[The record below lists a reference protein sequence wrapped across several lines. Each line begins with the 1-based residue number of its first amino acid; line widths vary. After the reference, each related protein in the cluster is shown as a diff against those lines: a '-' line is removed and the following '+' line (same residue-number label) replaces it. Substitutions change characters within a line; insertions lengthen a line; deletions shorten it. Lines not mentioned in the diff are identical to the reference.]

1 MKNGQWT
8 RPMGVF
14 LAIAIVGSGL
24 VSCDRRNRGADQIAE
39 DSSAAQQQ
47 ASNLTFENITLSQ
60 SDEAGNPVWSIK
72 AEEAEYSPD
81 KKVATV
87 TNPIGD
93 LLQDGEKIY
102 NVEANSAEVH
112 QDGEVIYL
120 RGDVVATDTRD
131 GAVLKGEELEWRP
144 NNNTIF
150 VRGGIQGTHPQMNA
164 SAQEATVMT
173 RDRTVEITGKVI
185 ATTKDPNVR
194 LQSNKILWNLQAQ
207 TVTSPVPIKV
217 ERYEGNQI
225 IDTVTGKRAEVM
237 LKDNL
242 VKISQDALLTLREPP
257 VQVAS
262 NNMFWD
268 LGKNTIVSNQ
278 PIRIVH
284 QTEGVTLTADTGRMD
299 LEQEVVYLSQNVQA
313 VGQRDDS
320 QLNANELTWNIPTQ
334 QVNARGNVRYRQ
346 TDPPFNLRGDQAV
359 GRLENQTV
367 VVRGG
372 PVVTEIIPQ

>member
-1 MKNGQWT
+1 
-8 RPMGVF
+8 MGVF

-24 VSCDRRNRGADQIAE
+24 VSCDRRNRAADQIAE
-39 DSSAAQQQ
+39 DSSAVQQQ

-81 KKVATV
+81 QKIARV

-144 NNNTIF
+144 KNNVIF
-150 VRGGIQGTHPQMNA
+150 VRGGITGTHPQMNA
-164 SAQEATVMT
+164 SAQAATVMT
-173 RDRTVEITGKVI
+173 RDRTVEITGKVL

-225 IDTVTGKRAEVM
+225 IDTVTGKQAEVK
-237 LKDNL
+237 LQENL
-242 VKISQDALLTLREPP
+242 VTVTQNAVLVLREPP

-262 NNMFWD
+262 NNMVWD

-278 PIRIVH
+278 PIQIVH
-284 QTEGVTLTADTGRMD
+284 QTEGVTITANTGRME
-299 LEQEVVYLSQNVQA
+299 LEQEVVYLNQNVQA
-313 VGQRDDS
+313 VGQRDGS

-334 QVNARGNVRYRQ
+334 QVNAKGNVRYRQ

>member
-1 MKNGQWT
+1 MKNGQWI
-8 RPMGVF
+8 RPVGLL

-24 VSCDRRNRGADQIAE
+24 VGCDRRNRAADQIAE
-39 DSSAAQQQ
+39 DSSAVQEQ
-47 ASNLTFENITLSQ
+47 ASNLVFENITLSQ

-81 KKVATV
+81 QKIATV

-102 NVEANSAEVH
+102 NVEAKSAEVH

-120 RGDVVATDTRD
+120 RGNVVATDTRD

-144 NNNTIF
+144 KNNAIF

-164 SAQEATVMT
+164 SAQEAKVMT
-173 RDRTVEITGKVI
+173 RDRTVEITGKVV
-185 ATTKDPNVR
+185 ATTKEPNVR
-194 LQSNKILWNLQAQ
+194 LQSEKIVWNLQAQ
-207 TVTSPVPIKV
+207 TVVSPVPIKV

-225 IDTVTGKRAEVM
+225 VDTVTGKQAEVK
-237 LKDNL
+237 LQENL
-242 VKISQDALLTLREPP
+242 VRITRDALLTLREPP
-257 VQVAS
+257 LQIAS
-262 NNMFWD
+262 NNLFWN
-268 LGKNTIVSNQ
+268 LGQNTIVSNQ

-284 QTEGVTLTADTGRMD
+284 QTEGVTVTADTGRMD
-299 LEQEVVYLSQNVQA
+299 LEQEIVYLNQNVQA
-313 VGQRDDS
+313 VGQQNGS
-320 QLNANELTWNIPTQ
+320 QLNANELTWNVPTQ
-334 QVNARGNVRYRQ
+334 QVNARGNVRYHQ
-346 TDPPFNLRGDQAV
+346 DDPPFNLQGDQAV

-372 PVVTEIIPQ
+372 PVVTEIIPP

>member
-8 RPMGVF
+8 RPIGVC
-14 LAIAIVGSGL
+14 LAITLIGGGL
-24 VSCDRRNRGADQIAE
+24 VSCDRRNRAADQIAE
-39 DSSAAQQQ
+39 DSSAVQEQT
-47 ASNLTFENITLSQ
+47 SNLTFENITLSQ

-72 AEEAEYSPD
+72 AEEANYSPD
-81 KKVATV
+81 QKIATV

-102 NVEANSAEVH
+102 NVEAKTAEVH

-144 NNNTIF
+144 QANVIF
-150 VRGGIQGTHPQMNA
+150 VRGGIQGTHPKMNA
-164 SAQEATVMT
+164 SAQEAKVMT
-173 RDRTVEITGKVI
+173 RDRTMEITGKVI

-194 LQSNKILWNLQAQ
+194 LQSEKILWNLQAE
-207 TVTSPVPIKV
+207 TVVSPVPIKV

-225 IDTVTGKRAEVM
+225 IDTVTGKQAEVK
-237 LKDNL
+237 LQENL
-242 VKISQDALLTLREPP
+242 VRITEDALLTLREPP
-257 VQVAS
+257 VQVSS
-262 NNMFWD
+262 NNMFWN

-299 LEQEVVYLSQNVQA
+299 LEQEIVYLSQNVQA
-313 VGQRDDS
+313 VGQRDGS
-320 QLNANELTWNIPTQ
+320 QLNANELTWIIPTQ

-372 PVVTEIIPQ
+372 PVITEIIPQ